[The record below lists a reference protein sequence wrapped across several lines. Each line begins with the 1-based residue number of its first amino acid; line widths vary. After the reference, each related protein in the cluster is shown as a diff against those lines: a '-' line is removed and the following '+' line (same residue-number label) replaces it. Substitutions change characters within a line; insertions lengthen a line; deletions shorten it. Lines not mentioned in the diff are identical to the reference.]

1 MEINYPPYKITN
13 KMLNYVSDIMKKIG
27 ETNYFESLN
36 RYPELRRKS
45 RIKSI
50 HSSLAIENNQLSLFQ
65 VEDVINGKPVIG
77 EQKDIQEVKNA
88 YEAYEQ
94 IDKVNPYSVDDLKK
108 IHGILTFLIEKDAGK
123 FRNHGEAVYDGDIQI
138 FMAPPHKMVP
148 TLMDNL
154 FNWMNAVKN
163 TINPLILSSIFHY
176 EFVFIHPFHD
186 GNGRT
191 ARIWQTAILSHWE
204 KAFTYL
210 PIESMIRKNQEEY
223 YKAKN
228 RYENATYE
236 KRRAENEIIDIRN
249 RKPQLIN
256 KINQLNAEKKCN
268 LTSLEEISKSV
279 KTNGSFEQSIKDTE
293 TKLETASNGFLAI
306 GESSLGKPQ
315 NLTTVFDGVNRSSK
329 NNISSAFVNLK
340 RTQALINNKINDIN
354 SQIKNLQTIR
364 PGAIPYILK
373 TQQVQ

>member
-27 ETNYFESLN
+27 ETNYFENLN

-77 EQKDIQEVKNA
+77 EQKDIQEVKNTYKA
-88 YEAYEQ
+88 YKQ

-138 FMAPPHKMVP
+138 FMAPPYKMVP
-148 TLMDNL
+148 TLIDNL
-154 FNWMNAVKN
+154 FNWMNEVKN

-223 YKAKN
+223 YKAIQN
-228 RYENATYE
+228 CNNAGESTE
-236 KRRAENEIIDIRN
+236 FIEFMLKIIDDTIDELMNSKEMRDKAQLLLSDNEMKIIECIKRNVLIGAKEII
-249 RKPQLIN
+249 K
-256 KINQLNAEKKCN
+256 E
-268 LTSLEEISKSV
+268 
-279 KTNGSFEQSIKDTE
+279 TNIADR
-293 TKLETASNGFLAI
+293 
-306 GESSLGKPQ
+306 
-315 NLTTVFDGVNRSSK
+315 TVR
-329 NNISSAFVNLK
+329 
-340 RTQALINNKINDIN
+340 R
-354 SQIKNLQTIR
+354 
-364 PGAIPYILK
+364 ILK
-373 TQQVQ
+373 KLLDNNTIETIGKGEKDPNKKYKIIE

>member
-1 MEINYPPYKITN
+1 MEINYLPYKITN

-108 IHGILTFLIEKDAGK
+108 IHEILTFLIEKDAGK

-223 YKAKN
+223 YKAIQN
-228 RYENATYE
+228 CNNAGESTE
-236 KRRAENEIIDIRN
+236 FIEFMLKIIDDTIDELMNSKEMKDKAQLLLSDNEMKIIECIKRNVLIGAKEIIEETNIADRTTRRI
-249 RKPQLIN
+249 L
-256 KINQLNAEKKCN
+256 KKLLDN
-268 LTSLEEISKSV
+268 NT
-279 KTNGSFEQSIKDTE
+279 
-293 TKLETASNGFLAI
+293 LETVGSNEKSPNKKF
-306 GESSLGKPQ
+306 K
-315 NLTTVFDGVNRSSK
+315 
-329 NNISSAFVNLK
+329 LK
-340 RTQALINNKINDIN
+340 E
-354 SQIKNLQTIR
+354 
-364 PGAIPYILK
+364 
-373 TQQVQ
+373 

>member
-65 VEDVINGKPVIG
+65 VEDVINGKPVIA

-123 FRNHGEAVYDGDIQI
+123 VRNHGEAVYDGDIQI
-138 FMAPPHKMVP
+138 FMAPPYKMVP
-148 TLMDNL
+148 TLIDNL
-154 FNWMNAVKN
+154 FNWMNEVKN

-223 YKAKN
+223 YKAIQN
-228 RYENATYE
+228 CNNAGESTE
-236 KRRAENEIIDIRN
+236 FIEFMLKIIDDTIDELMNSKEMRDKAQLLLSDNEMKIIECIKRNVLIGAKEII
-249 RKPQLIN
+249 
-256 KINQLNAEKKCN
+256 
-268 LTSLEEISKSV
+268 EE
-279 KTNGSFEQSIKDTE
+279 TNIADR
-293 TKLETASNGFLAI
+293 
-306 GESSLGKPQ
+306 
-315 NLTTVFDGVNRSSK
+315 TVR
-329 NNISSAFVNLK
+329 
-340 RTQALINNKINDIN
+340 R
-354 SQIKNLQTIR
+354 
-364 PGAIPYILK
+364 ILK
-373 TQQVQ
+373 KLLDNNTIETIGKGEKDPNKKYKIIE